1 MTLDWALLGLR
12 VLAVGL
18 LYAFLAV
25 VVYAIWRDLR
35 VAARRAG
42 ADAPP
47 ASGTQASGWLRVSG
61 GADLPLS
68 AGDSFAVMPPA
79 TLGREEDNHI
89 VLPDAWVSARH
100 ARIDCQD
107 GEWRV
112 TDLDS
117 RNGTRLNDLPIAR
130 PTSLQDGDI
139 IGIGRVELRF
149 ETSLGQSAGGDRAN

>member
-1 MTLDWALLGLR
+1 VTLDWALLGLR

-25 VVYAIWRDLR
+25 VVYVIWRDLR
-35 VAARRAG
+35 VAARGEAVDASPAG
-42 ADAPP
+42 
-47 ASGTQASGWLRVSG
+47 GVQASSWLRVSAN
-61 GADLPLS
+61 ADLPLS
-68 AGDSFAVMPPA
+68 VGDSFAVTPPA
-79 TLGREEDNHI
+79 TLGREEGNQI

-100 ARIDCQD
+100 ARIDLQD
-107 GEWRV
+107 GEWCL

-117 RNGTRLNDLPIAR
+117 RNGTRLNDLSIAR

-149 ETSLGQSAGGDRAN
+149 ETSLGQSPESD